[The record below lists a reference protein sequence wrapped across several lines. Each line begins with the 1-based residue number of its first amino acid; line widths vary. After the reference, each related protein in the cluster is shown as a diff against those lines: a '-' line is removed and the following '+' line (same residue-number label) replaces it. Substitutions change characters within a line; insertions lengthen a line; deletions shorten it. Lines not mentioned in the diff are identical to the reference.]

1 MKYRLLGALE
11 VQNGDGPIA
20 LGGPKQR
27 AFLGLLLVNANQ
39 VVSRDRLIDE
49 LWGEEP
55 PPSAVQSI
63 QVYVSRLRKL
73 LPPDTL
79 LTRTTGYVLEVDPN
93 DVDLSCF
100 EGLLAE
106 GRKALAAHDPQRAT
120 EVLHEALDLWRGP
133 PLAEFAFE
141 PFAQAVIGRLE
152 ELRLAAL
159 EDRIEADLELGRD
172 AELIA
177 ELEALIAENPHRE
190 RLRGQLML
198 ALYRSE
204 RQAEA
209 LEVYRRGRR
218 TLDELGIEPSA
229 VLQQLEKAIL
239 NHDPALQA
247 RSRAARSREGVVLPG
262 PLGVTPP
269 FPFVGRSVEV
279 ETLRAL
285 WALAASQGGRVALI
299 SGEAGSGKT
308 RLVREFAREA
318 ADDGVLVLYGVSD
331 AVVATP
337 YQPFVESLE
346 FLVRALDPG
355 TLRESLATGGG
366 ELTRLLP
373 DLPLRVGP
381 LPPPATADPGSERY
395 RLHAAVADV
404 LSGASRRQPVL
415 LVIDDMHWADAP
427 SLHLFRHLARTASE
441 GNLLVVATF
450 RDSAEDLRPE
460 FADALADLSRAGGV
474 TRLAL
479 RRLSNEALAEFIQ
492 RAGRAD
498 ANGQLPTLV
507 DAIDELTGGNPFLV
521 CELWRSLTESGT
533 VEISEG
539 NVRITRPIGELG
551 TPESVRDVVQSR
563 LSRLAPSTIAMLQVA
578 AVAGR
583 QFELRVLEVAA
594 LLTDGIRASALD
606 EAVDGGM
613 IEEIPSARL
622 AHRFTHELV
631 RRALYA
637 QLSSIRRAELHLRVG
652 EALERVNVSNPTRVL
667 TELAYHFA
675 AASALGGA
683 ERAVE
688 YNLRAAEAAKA
699 SLAFE
704 EAAARFAT
712 ALEVGIADEVE
723 RARVQLELGDVYE
736 KVAQAPEALAAF
748 RSAATLARSR
758 GDAEMLARA
767 AIGFERACWTPLLAD
782 HGGTAIELLRE
793 AATALGGADST
804 LQART
809 LDALGRALT
818 FAGEHEEASD
828 VRSRS
833 IAMARRLGDRP
844 TLATAL
850 TRAYWAKD
858 TVPLRD
864 VLEMLTEALDLGLE
878 LGDAEIVARAN
889 RSRVLTL
896 VDLCDLEG
904 ARRELT
910 SMRRSSEQTRQLALI
925 KVCDLFGSALA
936 LCDGRLDDAEVMA
949 ERYLEASR
957 VLGLD
962 SSASHSMQ
970 LFGIRR
976 EQGRLD
982 ELRPAVQ
989 VLARIGRGDWAF
1001 QPGLL
1006 ALLVEVGMHD
1016 EAREELGRMRADGFA
1031 GIPHDFKIASLV
1043 YLTDA
1048 CAALGD
1054 AASAALL
1061 YPELKPLS
1069 GGNVMVGQLVACYG
1083 AADRYLGMLA
1093 AAMGE
1098 WECASA
1104 HFESAFALNRRMNA
1118 HTWTA
1123 HTAYEYGRMLLT
1135 RGRTA
1140 DRVKARE
1147 LLAEAS
1153 WSSERLGLHALR
1165 DKLRM
1170 LGQHAG
1176 VHAPPDGL
1184 SARTIDVPSPVAHEQ
1199 QDGLSGREIGVLRL
1213 VSQGQSNREIGRELA
1228 ISEHTVAN
1236 HVRSILRKT
1245 GCANRTDAASYAH
1258 LRGLVGE
1265 RPWE

>member
-1 MKYRLLGALE
+1 MHYRLLGALE
-11 VQNGDGPIA
+11 VRAEDRPIP
-20 LGGPKQR
+20 LGGAKQR
-27 AFLGLLLVNANQ
+27 ALLGLLLVNANQ

-55 PPSAVQSI
+55 PPSVVQSV

-79 LTRTTGYVLEVDPN
+79 LTRPTGYLLEVDPE

-100 EGLLAE
+100 ERQLAE
-106 GRKALAAHDPQRAT
+106 GRKALAAHDPERAT
-120 EVLHEALDLWRGP
+120 EVLHDALNLWRGP

-141 PFAQAVIGRLE
+141 PFAQAVVGRLE
-152 ELRLAAL
+152 ELRVAAL
-159 EDRIEADLELGRD
+159 EDRIEADLELGRHAD
-172 AELIA
+172 VIT
-177 ELEALIAENPHRE
+177 ELETLVAENPHRE

-209 LEVYRRGRR
+209 LEVYRQGRR
-218 TLDELGIEPSA
+218 ALDELGIAPSA

-239 NHDPALQA
+239 NHDPALQLP
-247 RSRAARSREGVVLPG
+247 SRAARSPERVVLPG
-262 PLGVTPP
+262 PLGLTPA
-269 FPFVGRSVEV
+269 FPFVGRSAEV
-279 ETLRAL
+279 EALRSLRAQ
-285 WALAASQGGRVALI
+285 AANEGGRVALI

-308 RLVREFAREA
+308 RLAREFAHDA
-318 ADDGVLVLYGVSD
+318 THDGVLVLYGAAD
-331 AVVATP
+331 AVVGMP
-337 YQPFVESLE
+337 YQPFVESLD
-346 FLVRALDPG
+346 FLVRVLDPRALKEFLG
-355 TLRESLATGGG
+355 TGGG
-366 ELTRLLP
+366 ELTRLVA
-373 DLPLRVGP
+373 DLPQRVGQ
-381 LPPPATADPGSERY
+381 LPAPATADPESERY
-395 RLHAAVADV
+395 RLHAAVAELLAGV
-404 LSGASRRQPVL
+404 SRRQSLL
-415 LVIDDMHWADAP
+415 LVLDDMHWADAP
-427 SLHLFRHLARTASE
+427 SLHLLRHLARTVSE
-441 GNLLVVATF
+441 GRLLVVATF
-450 RDSAEDLRPE
+450 RDSGEDLRPE
-460 FADALADLSRAGGV
+460 LAEALADLARAGGV
-474 TRLAL
+474 ARVAL
-479 RRLSNEALAEFIQ
+479 NRLSNDDVAEFIQ
-492 RAGRAD
+492 RAGRAQAGGD
-498 ANGQLPTLV
+498 LSTLV
-507 DAIDELTGGNPFLV
+507 DAIDELTGGNPFLL

-539 NVRITRPIGELG
+539 NVTITRPIAELG
-551 TPESVRDVVQSR
+551 TPESVRDVVHSR

-583 QFELRVLEVAA
+583 QFELRVLEEAVE
-594 LLTDGIRASALD
+594 LSGEIRTSALD
-606 EAVDGGM
+606 EAVNGGM
-613 IEEIPSARL
+613 IEAIPSPRL

-631 RRALYA
+631 RRALYS
-637 QLSSIRRAELHLRVG
+637 QLPSVRRAELHLRVG

-667 TELAYHFA
+667 TDLAHHFA

-712 ALEVGIADEVE
+712 ALDVGIADEVE
-723 RARVQLELGDVYE
+723 RAWVQLELGDVYE
-736 KVAQAPEALAAF
+736 KVAQAPDALVAF

-758 GDAEMLARA
+758 GDAETLAQA

-782 HGGTAIELLRE
+782 QGGTAIELLRE
-793 AATALGGADST
+793 AATALGAADST
-804 LQART
+804 LRARI

-818 FAGEHEEASD
+818 FAGEHKEAID
-828 VRSRS
+828 VRTRA
-833 IAMARRLGDRP
+833 IAMARRLGDRS

-850 TRAYWAKD
+850 IHAYWARD
-858 TVPLRD
+858 TIPAED
-864 VLEMLTEALDLGLE
+864 VLGMLTEAKDLGIE
-878 LGDAEIVARAN
+878 LGDAEIVARA
-889 RSRVLTL
+889 SQWRVVTL
-896 VDLCDLEG
+896 VGLCNLEG
-904 ARRELT
+904 ARHEVT
-910 SMRRSSEQTRQLALI
+910 SMRRSAEQTRQPAII
-925 KVCDLFGSALA
+925 KICDHYGSALA

-949 ERYLEASR
+949 ERYLEANR

-962 SSASHSMQ
+962 ASASHSLQ

-976 EQGRLD
+976 EQGRLE

-989 VLARIGRGDWAF
+989 VLARVGRGDWAF

-1031 GIPHDFKIASLV
+1031 GIPHDFKVASLV

-1054 AASAALL
+1054 GASAALL

-1098 WECASA
+1098 WESASA
-1104 HFESAFALNRRMNA
+1104 HFEFALALNRRMNA

-1123 HTAYEYGRMLLT
+1123 HTAYEYGRTLLT
-1135 RGRTA
+1135 RGRTM
-1140 DRVKARE
+1140 DRVKALE

-1165 DKLRM
+1165 DKVRM

-1176 VHAPPDGL
+1176 AHAPPDDL
-1184 SARTIDVPSPVAHEQ
+1184 SA
-1199 QDGLSGREIGVLRL
+1199 REIGVLRL
-1213 VSQGQSNREIGRELA
+1213 VSQGLSNREIGRELA

-1265 RPWE
+1265 RP

>member
-11 VQNGDGPIA
+11 VQNGHGSIA
-20 LGGPKQR
+20 LGGPRQR
-27 AFLGLLLVNANQ
+27 ALLGLLLVNANQ

-55 PPSAVQSI
+55 PPSVVQSI
-63 QVYVSRLRKL
+63 QVYVSRLRRL

-79 LTRTTGYVLEVDPN
+79 LTRARGYVLEVDPK

-100 EGLLAE
+100 ERLLAE
-106 GRKALAAHDPQRAT
+106 GRRALAAHDPQRAT
-120 EVLHEALDLWRGP
+120 EVLHDALDLWRGP

-141 PFAQAVIGRLE
+141 PFGQAMIGRLE
-152 ELRLAAL
+152 ELRVAAL
-159 EDRIEADLELGRD
+159 EDRIEADLELGRH
-172 AELIA
+172 AGVIT
-177 ELEALIAENPHRE
+177 ELEMLITENPHRE

-198 ALYRSE
+198 ALYRCD

-209 LEVYRRGRR
+209 LEIYRQGRS
-218 TLDELGIEPSA
+218 TLDEIGIEPSA
-229 VLQQLEKAIL
+229 YLQQLERAIL
-239 NHDPALQA
+239 NHDAGLQA
-247 RSRAARSREGVVLPG
+247 VPRAARSRQRVLLPG
-262 PLGVTPP
+262 PLGLTPA
-269 FPFVGRSVEV
+269 FPFVGRSVEI
-279 ETLRAL
+279 EALRAL
-285 WALAASQGGRVALI
+285 WVQSANEGGRIALI

-308 RLVREFAREA
+308 RLVREFAHEA
-318 ADDGVLVLYGVSD
+318 AGDGVLVLYGVSD

-373 DLPLRVGP
+373 DLRLRVGP
-381 LPPPATADPGSERY
+381 LPPPASADPGSERY
-395 RLHAAVADV
+395 RLHAAVAEV
-404 LSGASRRQPVL
+404 LAGASRRQPVL
-415 LVIDDMHWADAP
+415 LVTDDLHWADAP
-427 SLHLFRHLARTASE
+427 SLHLLRHLARTTSE
-441 GNLLVVATF
+441 GHLLVVATF
-450 RDSAEDLRPE
+450 RDSGEHLRPE
-460 FADALADLSRAGGV
+460 FADALADLSRAGGL

-479 RRLSNEALAEFIQ
+479 RRLSNDDVAEFI
-492 RAGRAD
+492 RLAVRAD
-498 ANGQLPTLV
+498 ADGDLSTLV

-533 VEISEG
+533 VEVSEG
-539 NVRITRPIGELG
+539 KVTITRPIAELS
-551 TPESVRDVVQSR
+551 TPESVRDVVHAR

-578 AVAGR
+578 AVAGPK
-583 QFELRVLEVAA
+583 FELRVLEEAA
-594 LLTDGIRASALD
+594 LLTDDIRVSALD
-606 EAVDGGM
+606 EAVKAEM
-613 IEEIPSARL
+613 IEEIPSTRL

-637 QLSSIRRAELHLRVG
+637 QLPSIRRAELHLRVG
-652 EALERVNVSNPTRVL
+652 EALERVNGSNETRVL
-667 TELAYHFA
+667 TELAHHFA

-704 EAAARFAT
+704 EAAARLAT
-712 ALEVGIADEVE
+712 ALDVGIADELE
-723 RARVQLELGDVYE
+723 RARVQLELGDAYE
-736 KVAQAPEALAAF
+736 KVAQAPEALVAF
-748 RSAATLARSR
+748 RSAATLARST
-758 GDAEMLARA
+758 GDAETLAQA

-782 HGGTAIELLRE
+782 QGGTAIELLRE
-793 AATALGGADST
+793 AATALGDADST
-804 LQART
+804 LRART
-809 LDALGRALT
+809 LNALGRALT
-818 FAGEHEEASD
+818 FAGEHEAATE
-828 VRSRS
+828 VRSRA
-833 IAMARRLGDRP
+833 IGMARRLGDRS

-850 TRAYWAKD
+850 THAYWAKD
-858 TVPLRD
+858 TIPLED
-864 VLEMLTEALDLGLE
+864 VLGMLTEAKELGIA
-878 LGDAEIVARAN
+878 LGDAEIVTRAN
-889 RSRVLTL
+889 RWRVLTL

-904 ARRELT
+904 ARHELA
-910 SMRRSSEQTRQLALI
+910 SMRRSAQQTRQLALI
-925 KVCDLFGSALA
+925 KICDSYGSALA

-949 ERYLEASR
+949 QRYLEASR

-962 SSASHSMQ
+962 AAASHSMQ

-976 EQGRLD
+976 EQRRLE

-989 VLARIGRGDWAF
+989 VLARVGRGDWAF

-1006 ALLVEVGMHD
+1006 ALLVEVGLQD
-1016 EAREELGRMRADGFA
+1016 DAREELGRMRADGFA
-1031 GIPHDFKIASLV
+1031 GIPQDFKVASLA

-1083 AADRYLGMLA
+1083 AADRYLGMLD

-1098 WECASA
+1098 WESASA
-1104 HFESAFALNRRMNA
+1104 HFESALALNRRMNA

-1123 HTAYEYGRMLLT
+1123 HTAYEYGRMLVT
-1135 RGRTA
+1135 RGRTV
-1140 DRVKARE
+1140 DRVRAVE
-1147 LLAEAS
+1147 FLADAAQF
-1153 WSSERLGLHALR
+1153 SERLGLHALGEKVR
-1165 DKLRM
+1165 SLR
-1170 LGQHAG
+1170 HYAG
-1176 VHAPPDGL
+1176 APDGLSARGPAVPRSAAYAGPPDGL
-1184 SARTIDVPSPVAHEQ
+1184 SARELGI
-1199 QDGLSGREIGVLRL
+1199 LRL
-1213 VSQGQSNREIGRELA
+1213 VAQGQSNREIGHELE
-1228 ISEHTVAN
+1228 ISQHTVAN

-1258 LRGLVGE
+1258 RRGLVGHGA
-1265 RPWE
+1265 

>member
-1 MKYRLLGALE
+1 
-11 VQNGDGPIA
+11 
-20 LGGPKQR
+20 
-27 AFLGLLLVNANQ
+27 
-39 VVSRDRLIDE
+39 
-49 LWGEEP
+49 
-55 PPSAVQSI
+55 
-63 QVYVSRLRKL
+63 
-73 LPPDTL
+73 
-79 LTRTTGYVLEVDPN
+79 
-93 DVDLSCF
+93 
-100 EGLLAE
+100 
-106 GRKALAAHDPQRAT
+106 
-120 EVLHEALDLWRGP
+120 
-133 PLAEFAFE
+133 
-141 PFAQAVIGRLE
+141 
-152 ELRLAAL
+152 
-159 EDRIEADLELGRD
+159 
-172 AELIA
+172 
-177 ELEALIAENPHRE
+177 
-190 RLRGQLML
+190 
-198 ALYRSE
+198 
-204 RQAEA
+204 
-209 LEVYRRGRR
+209 
-218 TLDELGIEPSA
+218 
-229 VLQQLEKAIL
+229 
-239 NHDPALQA
+239 
-247 RSRAARSREGVVLPG
+247 
-262 PLGVTPP
+262 
-269 FPFVGRSVEV
+269 
-279 ETLRAL
+279 
-285 WALAASQGGRVALI
+285 
-299 SGEAGSGKT
+299 
-308 RLVREFAREA
+308 
-318 ADDGVLVLYGVSD
+318 
-331 AVVATP
+331 
-337 YQPFVESLE
+337 
-346 FLVRALDPG
+346 
-355 TLRESLATGGG
+355 
-366 ELTRLLP
+366 
-373 DLPLRVGP
+373 
-381 LPPPATADPGSERY
+381 
-395 RLHAAVADV
+395 
-404 LSGASRRQPVL
+404 
-415 LVIDDMHWADAP
+415 
-427 SLHLFRHLARTASE
+427 LFRHLARTASE

-460 FADALADLSRAGGV
+460 FGDALADLSRAGGV

-479 RRLSNEALAEFIQ
+479 RRLSNDALAEFIK
-492 RAGRAD
+492 RAGRAE

-507 DAIDELTGGNPFLV
+507 QAIDELTGGNPFLV

-539 NVRITRPIGELG
+539 KMRITRPIGELG

-578 AVAGR
+578 AVVGPT
-583 QFELRVLEVAA
+583 FELRVLEEAA
-594 LLTDGIRASALD
+594 QLADGIRASALE
-606 EAVDGGM
+606 EAVKAEM
-613 IEEIPSARL
+613 IEEIPSPRL

-637 QLSSIRRAELHLRVG
+637 QLPSIRRAELHLRVG
-652 EALERVNVSNPTRVL
+652 EALERVNVSNETRVL
-667 TELAYHFA
+667 TELAHHFA

-683 ERAVE
+683 ERAVT

-699 SLAFE
+699 SLAHE

-712 ALEVGIADEVE
+712 ALEVGIADEIE

-809 LDALGRALT
+809 LDSLARALT

-833 IAMARRLGDRP
+833 IAMARRLGDRR

-850 TRAYWAKD
+850 TRAHWAKD
-858 TVPLRD
+858 TIPLED
-864 VLEMLTEALDLGLE
+864 VLEMSTEAIDLGIE

-896 VDLCDLEG
+896 VELCDLDG

-925 KVCDLFGSALA
+925 KICDVFGSALA

-949 ERYLEASR
+949 QRFLESNR

-962 SSASHSMQ
+962 VSDTHSLQ

-976 EQGRLD
+976 EQGRLG

-989 VLARIGRGDWAF
+989 LLARVGRGDWAF

-1006 ALLVEVGMHD
+1006 ALFVEVGMQD
-1016 EAREELGRMRADGFA
+1016 EAREELARMRADGFA
-1031 GIPHDFKIASLV
+1031 GVPHDFKIASLV

-1054 AASAALL
+1054 AASADLL

-1069 GGNVMVGQLVACYG
+1069 GKNAVVGQLVACYG

-1098 WECASA
+1098 WESAST
-1104 HFESAFALNRRMNA
+1104 HFESALALNRRMNA

-1123 HTAYEYGRMLLT
+1123 HTAYEYGRMLVT
-1135 RGRTA
+1135 RGRTI
-1140 DRVKARE
+1140 DRVSAVE
-1147 LLAEAS
+1147 FLTDAAQLS
-1153 WSSERLGLHALR
+1153 DRLGLHALSEKVR
-1165 DKLRM
+1165 TLR
-1170 LGQHAG
+1170 QYAG
-1176 VHAPPDGL
+1176 TPDGL
-1184 SARTIDVPSPVAHEQ
+1184 STREPAAARSAAYAGPMES
-1199 QDGLSGREIGVLRL
+1199 LSAREIGVLRL
-1213 VSQGQSNREIGRELA
+1213 VAQGRSNRDIGRELG
-1228 ISEHTVAN
+1228 ISQHTVAN

-1258 LRGLVGE
+1258 RRGLVGHGARE
-1265 RPWE
+1265 